1 MEIFNSAWLLKML
14 AKAGSTPQIRM
25 LSLFDILDDW
35 LQAPNTHLADALPES
50 TAVNHYSEAL
60 LVFFTKQAEACGAE
74 NPAML
79 AQHIVLIARNAA
91 LQTINDPASRSLSH
105 AKKAAQALILAQ
117 TQSAWSLAKWTKAPG
132 SYATAAGAV
141 LLIGA
146 ASMWLPGLAQQ
157 LQTTTAKTNR
167 HPPKT
172 VNTAASS
179 AQPLSANDA
188 AQMYAKYEL
197 MRNGTCQFPEVLQIP
212 DKDKTIYIENV
223 VGGKLPT
230 NLDNLA
236 IANAY
241 LEKVRCNFTPM
252 LMVNSR

>member
-14 AKAGSTPQIRM
+14 AKAGTTPQSRM
-25 LSLFDILDDW
+25 LSLFDILEDY
-35 LQAPNTHLADALPES
+35 LQAPNTHLAETLPAS
-50 TAVNHYSEAL
+50 TPLHNNSEAL
-60 LVFFTKQAEACGAE
+60 LVFLTQQAEACGAE

-79 AQHIVLIARNAA
+79 AQHILLIARNATMH
-91 LQTINDPASRSLSH
+91 TINDPTSRNLSH

-117 TQSAWSLAKWTKAPG
+117 TQRAWSLAKWTKMSRP
-132 SYATAAGAV
+132 YATIAGTA
-141 LLIGA
+141 LLIGV
-146 ASMWLPGLAQQ
+146 ASMWLPELAQQ
-157 LQTTTAKTNR
+157 LQTTSAKTNR
-167 HPPKT
+167 QQSK
-172 VNTAASS
+172 VASS
-179 AQPLSANDA
+179 AASLTQALSANDA

-236 IANAY
+236 IASAY

-252 LMVNSR
+252 LMVHSK